1 MILAKYSSFAKILQG
16 CCDRWKNLRT
26 LLRELRHDP
35 YYVSKYPIPLFEGD
49 TGIFNNLPSPDFD
62 DTGFIGRQVE
72 LAELLAALEGPY
84 PVITIIGE
92 GGVGKTALA
101 LKACYTLIDAMPQQ
115 FEGIIW
121 VTAKANRLTPRT
133 QSVGSVLSRQF

>member
-101 LKACYTLIDAMPQQ
+101 LKACYTLNRCHASAVRRHNLGHCEGQPPDA
-115 FEGIIW
+115 FRHRG
-121 VTAKANRLTPRT
+121 N
-133 QSVGSVLSRQF
+133 